1 MISAPRKSALLP
13 QPGTGIGL
21 GGPKAPGQPSLSG
34 PGRPYVGAP
43 KPPVVPPRTVPA
55 PTQPPGLGVRP
66 LTPAGPKPMA
76 KPGAQPAPKAAAVRA
91 LPASELMNTAGQKG
105 PVAVKGIVNSLG
117 KR

>member
-1 MISAPRKSALLP
+1 
-13 QPGTGIGL
+13 
-21 GGPKAPGQPSLSG
+21 
-34 PGRPYVGAP
+34 
-43 KPPVVPPRTVPA
+43 
-55 PTQPPGLGVRP
+55 
-66 LTPAGPKPMA
+66 MA